1 MECVPPGARS
11 LLKSFS
17 LKKKKKRKEKGKGL
31 FNLNSQEIKYLL
43 NTGSVSHGDN
53 SRKARMMDGG
63 IKGTAVLT
71 NSLCPGQRNG
81 NAPQGYLFEM
91 VLAFSSLG
99 SLHEAWCGRR
109 MKSTMSCPYGQ
120 GGGFLGCFSHK
131 GR

>member
-17 LKKKKKRKEKGKGL
+17 LKKKRKKEKGKGL